1 LRRSLGS
8 LSLTGSEEVLKTTS
22 DGGKFYQHLIETK
35 KDSIEENISKIR
47 RSLETATISDNE
59 FEGTINIDEQVAS
72 TATHKGMVGQILF
85 DDLEMS
91 DMTWDAKK
99 ANPENKDSVKWK
111 CHPQLCKY
119 KSINIEICQ
128 KLFSDIAD
136 MSEEESSTY
145 SLVIGYLDDLDICK
159 SSFTLLQKHGHS
171 YYCHPKNGSDSA
183 F

>member
-1 LRRSLGS
+1 
-8 LSLTGSEEVLKTTS
+8 
-22 DGGKFYQHLIETK
+22 
-35 KDSIEENISKIR
+35 
-47 RSLETATISDNE
+47 
-59 FEGTINIDEQVAS
+59 
-72 TATHKGMVGQILF
+72 
-85 DDLEMS
+85 MS

-119 KSINIEICQ
+119 ESINIEICQ
-128 KLFSDIAD
+128 QLFSDIAD

-171 YYCHPKNGSDSA
+171 YYCHPKNGCDSA
-183 F
+183 FRALRALAPHFLVLRNFVRALYKAVYKCKIIRDITVARTAGNFQMLHSLVEEAICKIQIKCRSVNPHI